1 VGANLDV
8 MARDSAKMRG
18 PGPTVFAQVKNGVG
32 LDSIIEHILVAYN
45 ESGACKK

>member
-1 VGANLDV
+1 MGANLDV

-32 LDSIIEHILVAYN
+32 LDSIIEHILSAYN
-45 ESGACKK
+45 ESGASK